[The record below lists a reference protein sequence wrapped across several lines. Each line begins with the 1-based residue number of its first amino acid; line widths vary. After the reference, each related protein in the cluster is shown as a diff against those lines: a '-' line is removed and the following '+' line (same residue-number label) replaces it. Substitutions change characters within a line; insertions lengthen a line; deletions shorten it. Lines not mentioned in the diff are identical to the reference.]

1 MVLISINNHLVKT
14 LISFTLIGVL
24 SAFLFACGGGGGD
37 SSSTSSSSGAALPAG
52 CCSIY
57 QTAAV
62 QAAYRAGYTG
72 QGSTVLNLD
81 WSTHVDPTGE
91 SHQTKV
97 NQVIAGS
104 GGVATY
110 ATLVPAT
117 YSGDVPNNDSVWF
130 AYISSVL
137 GGMTNGQIINLSAG
151 SSIRSSSASITAS
164 SNPPDIVITVAAG
177 NTPVPTLQGTLQ
189 AGIYNS
195 AYKNGVIIVGALGTD
210 GNIASYSASAGA
222 AADRFVVDYGTSTSI
237 YSGTSYSAPRVAGYA
252 AIIKQKY
259 PSATGSQIATA
270 ILNTAVLKPGWDPVI
285 YGKGQVDLTAA
296 LNYLGTAK

>member
-1 MVLISINNHLVKT
+1 MLSVFFLIS
-14 LISFTLIGVL
+14 
-24 SAFLFACGGGGGD
+24 CGGGDGGGSS
-37 SSSTSSSSGAALPAG
+37 SSSTSNS
-52 CCSIY
+52 
-57 QTAAV
+57 Q
-62 QAAYRAGYTG
+62 YTG
-72 QGSTVLNLD
+72 VGSTVLNLD
-81 WSTHVDPTGE
+81 WSTHTSPDGS
-91 SHQTKV
+91 SHQT
-97 NQVIAGS
+97 NTNNIILLTAPG
-104 GGVATY
+104 
-110 ATLVPAT
+110 ATLVPVT
-117 YSGDVPNNDSVWF
+117 YSGDVPNNDAVWF

-137 GGMTNGQIINLSAG
+137 GGMTSGQIINLSAG

-164 SNPPDIVITVAAG
+164 SNPPDIVISVAAG

-210 GNIASYSASAGA
+210 GNIASYSATAGA

-259 PSATGSQIATA
+259 PNATGSQIASA
-270 ILNTAVLKPGWDPVI
+270 ILNTAVLKPGWDPAI

-296 LNYLGTAK
+296 LKYLGS